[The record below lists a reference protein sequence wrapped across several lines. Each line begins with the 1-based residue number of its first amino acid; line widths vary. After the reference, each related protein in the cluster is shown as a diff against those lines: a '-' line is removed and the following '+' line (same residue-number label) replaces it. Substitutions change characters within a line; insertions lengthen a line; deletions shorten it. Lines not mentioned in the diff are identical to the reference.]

1 MALPPAPDVLT
12 GIEGAVRSLLEEFSI
27 SSPPRFTDLVRKEWA
42 EAPRVDLSASTI
54 RGEEM
59 NQLYELRARLLDWT
73 VETGFLGFFDAN
85 PGRRYIYQRRL
96 EVLCEMLPDL
106 RRKRVLEVGCA
117 AGIVAALLAPSCRE
131 LVGVDV
137 TETAIQFARR
147 LHRELGNF
155 HTRFIV
161 ADAHALPFPDRRFDV
176 IVTTETFEHF
186 LDPGKALKEFHRV
199 LVPDG
204 EIAMT
209 TTTAATPSDAVVKL
223 IRLFKRDFYVDT
235 EEQFDK
241 KAYFAAV
248 AKGIEAPP
256 EIFRRVH
263 RRFGYGNL
271 SRMFRAHHFAVLNA
285 KGAVLAFP
293 PVYLAV
299 YQFLL
304 RPLLPMVRWLEELL
318 NEVGIFKRFGSVTT
332 GFRLVRLPPSPA
344 PGPGFPSLN

>member
-1 MALPPAPDVLT
+1 MLTLPLAPDNLT
-12 GIEGAVRSLLEEFSI
+12 GIEGVVRSLFGEFSI
-27 SSPPRFTDLVRKEWA
+27 SPPPRFTDLLRKEWA

-54 RGEEM
+54 RGEEI
-59 NQLYELRARLLDWT
+59 NRLYELRARLLDWT

-96 EVLCEMLPDL
+96 EVLKEMLPDL
-106 RRKRVLEVGCA
+106 KGKRVLEVGCA

-137 TETAIQFARR
+137 TETAIRFARR

-161 ADAHALPFPDRRFDV
+161 ADAHALPFPDRRFDA

-186 LDPGKALKEFHRV
+186 LEPGKALDEFHRV

-241 KAYFAAV
+241 KTYFAAV
-248 AKGIEAPP
+248 EKGLEAPP
-256 EIFRRVH
+256 EVFRRVH
-263 RRFGYGNL
+263 RRFGYGKL
-271 SRMFRAHHFAVLNA
+271 TRLFATHGFAVEKA
-285 KGAVLAFP
+285 KGAVFAFP
-293 PVYLAV
+293 PVYPAV
-299 YQFLL
+299 YQFL
-304 RPLLPMVRWLEELL
+304 PSVVLPVVRWTEELL
-318 NEVGIFKRFGSVTT
+318 NESGIFQRLGSVTT
-332 GFRLVRLPPSPA
+332 GFRLRRI
-344 PGPGFPSLN
+344 